1 MLQKILFKDKEAK
14 NHLDNDE
21 YADAAKILLR
31 HQRLDWGMLSEGY
44 ESLSLQKIKKFE
56 FDGFTIKIQYN
67 PGRIHSTIA
76 KVDEQS
82 IADRKCFLCNEN
94 RPLEQKAIQ
103 YKKDYLIICNPFPIL
118 PEHFT
123 IPNVNHSPQRI
134 NNSFGMM
141 LSLSKALSKYYNVF
155 YNGPTCGASAPDHLH
170 FQSGTRNFFPIENE
184 LSFLKNEFGTTLT
197 EDIGLR
203 VTGIDDR
210 LRKFILI
217 EGKKDRDVQYGFET
231 FYKVFKMISK
241 GNEEPMMNIV
251 STYKEKKGWKVIL
264 YMRSKHRPDCYY
276 KEGKEKIL
284 HSPASTDLSGIC
296 VLPREEDFDK
306 ITKDDIV
313 KIFHEVS
320 LGKEAFEFMKSGLER
335 RLND

>member
-14 NHLDNDE
+14 NHLENDE
-21 YADAAKILLR
+21 YADAAKVLLR
-31 HQRLDWGMLSEGY
+31 HQRLDWGMLSEGHQA
-44 ESLSLQKIKKFE
+44 LSGQRIREFE
-56 FDGFTIKIQYN
+56 FDGFTIKLQYN
-67 PGRIHSTIA
+67 PGRIHSTGA
-76 KVDEQS
+76 KMDEKS
-82 IADRKCFLCNEN
+82 IKERKCFLCNEN

-123 IPNVNHSPQRI
+123 IPYISHTPQRI
-134 NNSFGMM
+134 KDSFGMM
-141 LSLSKALSKYYNVF
+141 LSLSKDLSKYYNVF
-155 YNGPTCGASAPDHLH
+155 YNGPSCGASAPDHMH

-184 LSFLKNEFGTTLT
+184 ISYLKNEFGTTLT

-203 VTGIDDR
+203 VTGVDDG

-217 EGKKDRDVQYGFET
+217 EGKKERDVLYAFDT
-231 FYKVFKMISK
+231 FYSTYRMISK
-241 GNEEPMMNIV
+241 EGEEPMMNV
-251 STYKEKKGWKVIL
+251 VATYQEKKGWRVIF
-264 YMRSKHRPDCYY
+264 YMRSKHRPSCYY
-276 KEGKEKIL
+276 DEGKNKIL

-296 VLPREEDFDK
+296 VLPREEDFEK

-335 RLND
+335 RLE